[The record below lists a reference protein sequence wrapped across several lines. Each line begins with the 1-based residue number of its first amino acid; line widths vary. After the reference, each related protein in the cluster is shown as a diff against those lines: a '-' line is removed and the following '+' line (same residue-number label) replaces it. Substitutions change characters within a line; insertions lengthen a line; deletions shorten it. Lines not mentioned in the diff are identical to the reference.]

1 MSAGAAPAS
10 SSSAPDPEAW
20 FTTLPTE
27 QQNDLRGFLQHLRAE
42 RQLSPRTVSA
52 YLRDLQPFCA
62 YLLAEEVTDWQRI
75 DAQHIRV
82 YLANRHRKGLA
93 PRSLQRN
100 LSSVRALFNWLIL
113 EDKLLADPSA
123 GLKAPKAGK
132 RLPKTLDTDATT
144 ALMQPIS
151 DDPLAL
157 RDLAMIEL
165 FYSGGLRLA
174 ELAGLNLQSLN
185 LASGEARVLGKGNK
199 ERLVPVGR
207 FAAEAITNWLKIRGG
222 FAKEG
227 EPALFVS
234 QRGGRISHRS
244 IQQRLARWSQQSNGR
259 HLHPHMLRHSFATHL
274 LESSGNLRAVQE
286 MLGHQNISTT
296 QIYTQ
301 VNFQHLAE
309 VYEKAHPRSGEK
321 KTTD

>member
-1 MSAGAAPAS
+1 MAAAARQATP
-10 SSSAPDPEAW
+10 PEAW
-20 FTTLPTE
+20 ISKLSTGFK
-27 QQNDLRGFLQHLRAE
+27 NDVEGFIKYLNV
-42 RQLSPRTVSA
+42 RQLSPRTISA
-52 YLRDLQPFCA
+52 YLRDLQPFCT
-62 YLLAEEVTDWQRI
+62 YLHDEQLDNWQRI

-132 RLPKTLDTDATT
+132 RLPKTLDTDATA
-144 ALMQPIS
+144 ALMQPAG

-157 RDLAMIEL
+157 RDLAMLEL

-174 ELAGLNLQSLN
+174 ELAGLDMMNLNIS
-185 LASGEARVLGKGNK
+185 AGEARVLGKGNK
-199 ERLVPVGR
+199 ERIVPVGR
-207 FAAEAITNWLKIRGG
+207 HAAEALRSWFAVRGQ
-222 FAKEG
+222 FAKED
-227 EPALFVS
+227 EAAVFVS
-234 QRGGRISHRS
+234 QRGNRISHRS
-244 IQQRLARWSQQSNGR
+244 IQQRLAQWSQQNNGR

-309 VYEKAHPRSGEK
+309 VYEKAHPRSGEVS
-321 KTTD
+321 DSDEQ